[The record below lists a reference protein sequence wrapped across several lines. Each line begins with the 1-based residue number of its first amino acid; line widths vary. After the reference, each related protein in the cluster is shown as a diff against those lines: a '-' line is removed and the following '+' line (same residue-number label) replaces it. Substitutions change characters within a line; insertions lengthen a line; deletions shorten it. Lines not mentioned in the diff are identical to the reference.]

1 MKGKNRRFAGYR
13 LEDIWAD
20 PDEIQGMI
28 ETMEMTYPGM
38 GGKVFVITEGPYD
51 LEVYDRCF
59 NTDTCILR
67 IANSKENVCDIVE
80 GIRAGSARATADGE
94 DHCSTRGEH
103 CIIGIIDRDYSL
115 FDCSLKERENIFL
128 TDTHDL
134 ETMLVASGAL
144 ENVIEHVEQISLP
157 QTFAQKAYGS
167 LREGD
172 LRVALAGAARY
183 LGLAVLVNNQAG
195 FNITFK
201 HINCKKRD
209 IFSRFV
215 SAETLECDVE
225 ALKKVICEKNAGRGE
240 EFIEAFDRI
249 VRDSGGYYFEYPW
262 HICRGHDLICILLR
276 DLNLRY
282 SPRDNEPIGG
292 RDLERLLRRNYYA
305 VYFAETNLCRQIC
318 DWEEETFGS
327 GVSRIFSPQI
337 YRALLSKPT
346 G

>member
-1 MKGKNRRFAGYR
+1 M
-13 LEDIWAD
+13 
-20 PDEIQGMI
+20 QH
-28 ETMEMTYPGM
+28 PG
-38 GGKVFVITEGPYD
+38 
-51 LEVYDRCF
+51 
-59 NTDTCILR
+59 
-67 IANSKENVCDIVE
+67 
-80 GIRAGSARATADGE
+80 
-94 DHCSTRGEH
+94 GEH

-225 ALKKVICEKNAGRGE
+225 ALKKVICEKNAGRG
-240 EFIEAFDRI
+240 
-249 VRDSGGYYFEYPW
+249 
-262 HICRGHDLICILLR
+262 RG
-276 DLNLRY
+276 
-282 SPRDNEPIGG
+282 
-292 RDLERLLRRNYYA
+292 
-305 VYFAETNLCRQIC
+305 VY
-318 DWEEETFGS
+318 
-327 GVSRIFSPQI
+327 
-337 YRALLSKPT
+337 
-346 G
+346 